1 MNDTEKDQMI
11 SALIIGAV
19 AMVILVILEGTA
31 TFSDWFVESFIL
43 LFAMFFLIFP
53 LVRILIRE
61 KSVKSYDMIILSL
74 GAAAWVIYSIYAT
87 KSAYDLFILL
97 LQNILVVS
105 LLWMA
110 LFTLFKH
117 SIKRRVKQ

>member
-19 AMVILVILEGTA
+19 AMVILVMLEGTA

>member
-31 TFSDWFVESFIL
+31 IFSAWFVESFIL